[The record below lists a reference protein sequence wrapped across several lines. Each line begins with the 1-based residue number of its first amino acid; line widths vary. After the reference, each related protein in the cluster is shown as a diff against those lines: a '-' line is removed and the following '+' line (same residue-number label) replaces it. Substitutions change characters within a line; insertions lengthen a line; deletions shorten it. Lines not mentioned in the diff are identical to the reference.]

1 MNTSI
6 TPELFLILFPYVASW
21 LNENNRDG
29 FMNVYSVVRGQY
41 MKKSLESL
49 RDYVR
54 ASSGSKRSTA
64 SPSVLRK
71 VTSPIVAS
79 EGTPTTSQKKYVKSI
94 SKKVSSVTSKLESA
108 SGISRRTH
116 GMFLKFRAQSFT
128 SLMANRLQE
137 INKSFFI

>member
-1 MNTSI
+1 
-6 TPELFLILFPYVASW
+6 
-21 LNENNRDG
+21 
-29 FMNVYSVVRGQY
+29 MNVYSVVRGQY

-116 GMFLKFRAQSFT
+116 GMFLRFVGPITYFFVVKSPFKSLERFSF
-128 SLMANRLQE
+128 N
-137 INKSFFI
+137 

>member
-1 MNTSI
+1 
-6 TPELFLILFPYVASW
+6 
-21 LNENNRDG
+21 
-29 FMNVYSVVRGQY
+29 MNVYSVVRGQY

-108 SGISRRTH
+108 ISAATIDKTKWKSSPILYEWWDTPERFKRRE
-116 GMFLKFRAQSFT
+116 LDSKECDIINVSFT
-128 SLMANRLQE
+128 FLIA
-137 INKSFFI
+137 KSIGNFII

>member
-1 MNTSI
+1 
-6 TPELFLILFPYVASW
+6 
-21 LNENNRDG
+21 
-29 FMNVYSVVRGQY
+29 MNVYSVVRGQY

-54 ASSGSKRSTA
+54 ASSGTKRSTA

-116 GMFLKFRAQSFT
+116 GMFLRFYGPITYFFVVKSPVKSLERFSF
-128 SLMANRLQE
+128 N
-137 INKSFFI
+137 